1 MKALTDEQ
9 IATIRTR
16 RRNGAKVMELAIE
29 YHVHYRTIENYCKG
43 IKRAISADIAD
54 ASAESEGKMNYKK
67 FQETLI
73 KAKMAAIKA
82 AKGDD
87 GGTANLDTVTI
98 SLPRAREEK
107 VIRAAVMLEY
117 M

>member
-1 MKALTDEQ
+1 VRE
-9 IATIRTR
+9 
-16 RRNGAKVMELAIE
+16 
-29 YHVHYRTIENYCKG
+29 
-43 IKRAISADIAD
+43 
-54 ASAESEGKMNYKK
+54 KMNYKK
-67 FQETLI
+67 LQETLI

-107 VIRAAVMLEY
+107 VIRAAADVGIHVSKSNWLGVRYFIYPPACGQGNARVRATEAMEKMLKEAGY
-117 M
+117 DTLMYCRMD